1 MKRSSRSA
9 WRRAAALAAMILA
22 WAASAPAAADPWSR
36 VRMGPD
42 FWKTWGD
49 GKAELAAYDL
59 TFPRYGEPRRG
70 TAVAIFIPEA
80 FSKTLRVKADQ
91 GKHPDADL
99 VPVMK
104 LNLVQDFPTGIYDY
118 NLMTSVFTTLSP
130 DDGRPV
136 GAPFKVAF
144 SAQEWCGQVFA
155 ELLFDAAS
163 IRMESRSYF
172 DGDADRSAR
181 LDYPV
186 DGMSEDAL
194 LSWARGFAAPRL
206 APGERREVPMLTSLT
221 FARTHH
227 QPLAWR
233 KAALSRAASPARVTV
248 PAGSF
253 DADVYRAAIEGGRSW
268 TIHVERT
275 APFRVIR
282 WESSDGEKGELIKS
296 ARLAYWKMNGKGM
309 ESALAEIGLR
319 PRGARMP

>member
-1 MKRSSRSA
+1 LKRSSWSA
-9 WRRAAALAAMILA
+9 RR
-22 WAASAPAAADPWSR
+22 PAAAVAILILLCAVPAQAASDPWSR

-59 TFPRYGEPRRG
+59 TFPRYGEPRHG
-70 TAVAIFIPEA
+70 TAVTIFIPEV
-80 FSKTLRVKADQ
+80 FSRTLQVKADP
-91 GKHPDADL
+91 GKHPDTDL

-104 LNLVQDFPTGIYDY
+104 FNLVQDFPTGIYDY
-118 NLMTSVFTTLSP
+118 NLMTSAFTTLSP
-130 DDGRPV
+130 EEGRPA
-136 GAPFKVAF
+136 GAPLKVSF
-144 SAQEWCGQVFA
+144 SGQEWCGQVFA

-172 DGDADRSAR
+172 DGEADRSGR
-181 LDYPV
+181 LDYPA

-206 APGERREVPMLTSLT
+206 APGERREVPMLTSLA
-221 FARTHH
+221 FARMHH

-233 KAALSRAASPARVTV
+233 KATLSRAAGPSRVTV

-253 DADVYRAAIEGGRSW
+253 EADVYRVAIEGGRSW
-268 TIHVERT
+268 TFHVERT

-282 WESSDGEKGELIKS
+282 WESSDGEKGELLRS
-296 ARLAYWKMNGKGM
+296 ARLAYWKMNGKGK
-309 ESALAEIGLR
+309 ESALTGLGLR